1 MSHFRAVISVVA
13 LVFMPLPL
21 WAQGS
26 LFDQGKSFLDSFSPG
41 GGTSAV
47 PGLSDAR
54 IADGLKEAL
63 RVGADRVVSTLGRVD
78 AFNKDAS
85 IHIPL
90 PSSLAKV
97 QSTLGKFGM
106 SGLADDLE
114 LRLNRAAESAVP
126 AAKSL
131 FGDAVSRM
139 TLDDVQKIY
148 KGPSDAATRYFQDK
162 MSGPLSVAFR
172 PIIER
177 ELGAAGAIAAYDK
190 MMSQYKSLPFVSD
203 VKTELSGYVLDKSLA
218 AVFSFLAREEK
229 AIRENPAKRTTE
241 LLRQVFGK

>member
-1 MSHFRAVISVVA
+1 M
-13 LVFMPLPL
+13 
-21 WAQGS
+21 
-26 LFDQGKSFLDSFSPG
+26 FDQGKSFLDNFAG
-41 GGTSAV
+41 GKSGALT
-47 PGLSDAR
+47 GLSDAR

-63 RVGADRVVSTLGRVD
+63 RIGSERVVGTLGRVY

-97 QSTLGKFGM
+97 QSTLGRFGM

-114 LRLNRAAESAVP
+114 LRPNRAAESAVP

-148 KGPSDAATRYFQDK
+148 KGSSDAATLYFKDK
-162 MSGPLSVAFR
+162 MSAPLSDTFR

-177 ELGAAGAIAAYDK
+177 ELGAVGAIAAYDE
-190 MMSQYKSLPFVSD
+190 MMAKYKSLPFVPN
-203 VKTELSGYVLDKSLA
+203 VKAELTGYVLDKSLA
-218 AVFSFLAREEK
+218 AVFTFLAREEK
-229 AIRENPAKRTTE
+229 AIRENPARRSTE